1 MVIIKNYGSSFSEIS
16 LYQLL
21 FNTNVGYD
29 DKNINNCFYSSRWFV
44 FKYNF
49 ECHKNDSVAVE
60 LKE

>member
-29 DKNINNCFYSSRWFV
+29 DKNINNCFYSSR
-44 FKYNF
+44 
-49 ECHKNDSVAVE
+49 
-60 LKE
+60 